1 MILAILQARM
11 ASQRMP
17 GKALASLA
25 GQPMVLRQIER
36 LRAARTLSRT
46 VVATS
51 TQASDDPLAAFL
63 VSRGQAVFRGAP
75 IDLLGRFARC
85 AESVGG
91 SSHVVRI
98 KGDAPFVDPALVDKA
113 VRIALDSGADYVANR
128 GWFGFPK
135 GLEVEVIRT
144 PLLIAAAGADRDPLA
159 RTSPTAFLRSD
170 PDRYRHA
177 NFAAPRDL
185 SNLDW
190 RVKTHADLTFARG
203 VYAALHG
210 ADPAFA
216 MRDVLDLTGGRQ
228 DVGKYA
234 A

>member
-17 GKALASLA
+17 GKSLASLG
-25 GQPMVLRQIER
+25 GQPMILRQIER
-36 LRAARTLSRT
+36 LRAARTLSRI

-51 TQASDDPLAAFL
+51 VEASDDPLAAFL
-63 VSRGQAVFRGAP
+63 VSRGQAVYRGAP
-75 IDLLGRFARC
+75 VDLLGRFARC
-85 AESVGG
+85 ADSIGG
-91 SSHVVRI
+91 VSHVVRI
-98 KGDAPFVDPALVDKA
+98 KGDAPFVDPAIVDKA
-113 VRIALDSGADYVANR
+113 VRIALDSGATYVANR
-128 GWFGFPK
+128 GWFGFPR
-135 GLEVEVIRT
+135 GMEVEVMT
-144 PLLIAAAGADRDPLA
+144 APALIAAAEAPRDPMA
-159 RTSPTAFLRSD
+159 RTSPTAFLRAD
-170 PDRYRHA
+170 PVRWRHA

-190 RVKTHADLTFARG
+190 RVKTHADMTFARG

-228 DVGKYA
+228 DLAKYA

>member
-11 ASQRMP
+11 ASRRMP
-17 GKALASLA
+17 GKALAALA
-25 GQPMVLRQIER
+25 GQPMILRQIER
-36 LRAARTLSRT
+36 LRAARTLSRI

-51 TQASDDPLAAFL
+51 VEATDDPLAAFL
-63 VSRGQAVFRGAP
+63 VSRGQTVFRGAP
-75 IDLLGRFARC
+75 VDLLGRFARC

-91 SSHVVRI
+91 VSHVVRI
-98 KGDAPFVDPALVDKA
+98 KGDAPFVDPAIVDKA
-113 VRIALDSGADYVANR
+113 VRIALDSDADYVANR

-135 GLEVEVIRT
+135 GMEVEVIRA
-144 PLLIAAAGADRDPLA
+144 PVLVAAARADRDPAA
-159 RTSPTAFLRSD
+159 RASPTAFLRAD
-170 PDRYRHA
+170 PVRFRHA

-185 SNLDW
+185 SALDW
-190 RVKTHADLTFARG
+190 RVKTQADMTFARG

-228 DVGKYA
+228 DVAKYA